1 MNLEEIL
8 WRDFLRNYPPK
19 NKQDLTL
26 SDYLLLVQH
35 IIEEVNQEFSADS
48 IDFFINEGE
57 GLLEQWRKELSEE
70 EQG

>member
-19 NKQDLTL
+19 YKQDLAL

-35 IIEEVNQEFSADS
+35 IVEEVNQEFSADS
-48 IDFFINEGE
+48 IDFFIGEVE
-57 GLLEQWRKELSEE
+57 GLLEQWKKELCEE
-70 EQG
+70 E

>member
-19 NKQDLTL
+19 YKQDLAL

-35 IIEEVNQEFSADS
+35 VIEEVNQEFSADS
-48 IDFFINEGE
+48 IDFFINEVE
-57 GLLEQWRKELSEE
+57 GLLEKWRKELCEE
-70 EQG
+70 E

>member
-19 NKQDLTL
+19 YKQDLAL
-26 SDYLLLVQH
+26 SDYLLLIQH
-35 IIEEVNQEFSADS
+35 IIKEVNQDFSADS
-48 IDFFINEGE
+48 IEFFMEEIE

>member
-19 NKQDLTL
+19 HKQDLAL
-26 SDYLLLVQH
+26 SDYLLLIQH
-35 IIEEVNQEFSADS
+35 IVEEVNQEFSADS
-48 IDFFINEGE
+48 IDFFIGEVE

-70 EQG
+70 G

>member
-35 IIEEVNQEFSADS
+35 IIEEVNQDFSADS
-48 IDFFINEGE
+48 IDFFISEVE
-57 GLLEQWRKELSEE
+57 GLLNEWKKDLCEE
-70 EQG
+70 E

>member
-19 NKQDLTL
+19 HQKDLTL

-35 IIEEVNQEFSADS
+35 IIEEVNQDFSADS
-48 IDFFINEGE
+48 IDFFIGEVE
-57 GLLEQWRKELSEE
+57 GLLEQWKKELCEE
-70 EQG
+70 E

>member
-19 NKQDLTL
+19 HKQDLTL

-48 IDFFINEGE
+48 IDFFINEVE
-57 GLLEQWRKELSEE
+57 GLLEQWRRELSEE